1 MLEARDITYRI
12 GDKELLS
19 GVSVS
24 FAPGGLHLIVGP
36 NGAGKSTLIKILARL
51 LRPQTGKIEYEG
63 ADVRDAGEA
72 ELAKR
77 RAVLSQAVE
86 VAFPLSVREVVMMG
100 RYPHFGGRPG
110 PVDERV
116 ADELMGFF
124 DVTEFSERDYRTLSG
139 GERQRVNFARVLAQL
154 WPAHDAS
161 PHADAGARAGD
172 AAPPASAAP
181 RPRAPCRYLFLD
193 EPLTFLDIRHQIE
206 FMKKV
211 RAFADA
217 PDVVTVG
224 VVHDLNLAARF
235 ADQIVLLDRAR
246 VVAAGAPAE
255 VLTADS
261 IREVFGVEPTF
272 VPVGHAGPHLIFD

>member
-1 MLEARDITYRI
+1 MLAASDITFRV
-12 GDKELLS
+12 GDKALIS

-24 FAPGGLHLIVGP
+24 FAPGRLHLIIGP
-36 NGAGKSTLIKILARL
+36 NGAGKSTLVKVLARL
-51 LRPQTGKIEYEG
+51 LRPQEGRVEYEG
-63 ADVRDAGEA
+63 ADVRHASEA

-110 PVDERV
+110 PADEQI
-116 ADELMGFF
+116 ADELMDFF
-124 DVTEFSERDYRTLSG
+124 EVTEFAARNYQTLSG

-154 WPAHDAS
+154 WRAPHDAPAAHDA
-161 PHADAGARAGD
+161 P
-172 AAPPASAAP
+172 
-181 RPRAPCRYLFLD
+181 APCRYLFLD

-211 RAFADA
+211 RAFTDA

-246 VVAAGAPAE
+246 LVAAGAAAD
-255 VLTADS
+255 VLTAEH
-261 IREVFGVEPTF
+261 IRAVFGVEPTF
-272 VPVGHAGPHLIFD
+272 VPVAQAGVHLVFD